1 MKNKTFLAAM
11 TLSASL
17 FLAACGNA
25 ASDSASDSST
35 ADATEPV
42 KVTLGVVGEVNEPWD
57 YVIEELKEKENI
69 EVELVKFTDYTT
81 PNNALAE
88 GEIDLSSFQTEI
100 FMDNYNRDH
109 GTELTTIGYTVM
121 APLGLYSEKITSIN
135 ELKDGDT
142 IAIPNDVSNEGRALI
157 LLQTAGLIK
166 LDTAAGL
173 VPTTEDVVEN
183 RLNLQ
188 FQTLESNQTA
198 RALQDVTASVINSG
212 MAVDAGFIPSE
223 DAVFLEP
230 VTEDS
235 KPYYNVI
242 AALAEDVDNE
252 VFQTIVAYYQSKERP
267 KSSKNLQKAR
277 SSRFGTK
284 QNNIDNQTITRAWAI
299 CPKPFPI
306 KIQGGII
313 HDNQPTT
320 DSPRSYRYLR
330 LHHRPAPPFPPSSGA
345 EPEGIRNDPT
355 HQGRGRRNR
364 RALHK
369 CRGDRYLGHLG
380 GRKRIRQDHFAA
392 CRYRCVAFAG

>member
-1 MKNKTFLAAM
+1 M

-121 APLGLYSEKITSIN
+121 APLGLYSDKIKDIS

-166 LDTAAGL
+166 LDPEAGL
-173 VPTTEDVVEN
+173 VPTTENVIEN
-183 RLNLQ
+183 KLNLQ

-242 AALAEDVDNE
+242 AALSEDVDNE
-252 VFQTIVAYYQSKERP
+252 VFQTIVAYYQSEGTAKVIEE
-267 KSSKNLQKAR
+267 SSKGSQ
-277 SSRFGTK
+277 
-284 QNNIDNQTITRAWAI
+284 
-299 CPKPFPI
+299 FPVWDEA
-306 KIQGGII
+306 K
-313 HDNQPTT
+313 
-320 DSPRSYRYLR
+320 
-330 LHHRPAPPFPPSSGA
+330 
-345 EPEGIRNDPT
+345 
-355 HQGRGRRNR
+355 
-364 RALHK
+364 
-369 CRGDRYLGHLG
+369 
-380 GRKRIRQDHFAA
+380 
-392 CRYRCVAFAG
+392 

>member
-1 MKNKTFLAAM
+1 MKNKTFLATL

-17 FLAACGNA
+17 FLAACG
-25 ASDSASDSST
+25 STASDSSSSDVT
-35 ADATEPV
+35 SSEATEAV

-100 FMDNYNRDH
+100 FMDNYNKDH

-121 APLGLYSEKITSIN
+121 APLGLYSDKITDIS

-157 LLQTAGLIK
+157 LLQTAGLIT
-166 LDTAAGL
+166 LDPEAGL

-183 RLNLQ
+183 KLNLQ

-230 VTEDS
+230 VTADS

-242 AALAEDVDNE
+242 AALSEDVDNE
-252 VFQTIVAYYQSKERP
+252 TFQTIVEYYQSEGTAKVIEE
-267 KSSKNLQKAR
+267 SSKGSQ
-277 SSRFGTK
+277 
-284 QNNIDNQTITRAWAI
+284 
-299 CPKPFPI
+299 FPVWDEA
-306 KIQGGII
+306 K
-313 HDNQPTT
+313 
-320 DSPRSYRYLR
+320 
-330 LHHRPAPPFPPSSGA
+330 
-345 EPEGIRNDPT
+345 
-355 HQGRGRRNR
+355 
-364 RALHK
+364 
-369 CRGDRYLGHLG
+369 
-380 GRKRIRQDHFAA
+380 
-392 CRYRCVAFAG
+392 

>member
-17 FLAACGNA
+17 LLAACGNA

-121 APLGLYSEKITSIN
+121 APLGLYSDKITDIS

-166 LDTAAGL
+166 LDPEAGL

-242 AALAEDVDNE
+242 AALSEDVDNE
-252 VFQTIVAYYQSKERP
+252 VFQTIVAYYQSEGTAKVIEE
-267 KSSKNLQKAR
+267 SSKGSQ
-277 SSRFGTK
+277 
-284 QNNIDNQTITRAWAI
+284 
-299 CPKPFPI
+299 FPVWDEA
-306 KIQGGII
+306 K
-313 HDNQPTT
+313 
-320 DSPRSYRYLR
+320 
-330 LHHRPAPPFPPSSGA
+330 
-345 EPEGIRNDPT
+345 
-355 HQGRGRRNR
+355 
-364 RALHK
+364 
-369 CRGDRYLGHLG
+369 
-380 GRKRIRQDHFAA
+380 
-392 CRYRCVAFAG
+392 

>member
-121 APLGLYSEKITSIN
+121 APLGLYSDKIKDIS

-173 VPTTEDVVEN
+173 VPTTEDVIEN

-242 AALAEDVDNE
+242 AALSEDVDNE
-252 VFQTIVAYYQSKERP
+252 VFQTIVAYYQSEGTAKVIEE
-267 KSSKNLQKAR
+267 SSKGSQ
-277 SSRFGTK
+277 
-284 QNNIDNQTITRAWAI
+284 
-299 CPKPFPI
+299 FPVWDEA
-306 KIQGGII
+306 K
-313 HDNQPTT
+313 
-320 DSPRSYRYLR
+320 
-330 LHHRPAPPFPPSSGA
+330 
-345 EPEGIRNDPT
+345 
-355 HQGRGRRNR
+355 
-364 RALHK
+364 
-369 CRGDRYLGHLG
+369 
-380 GRKRIRQDHFAA
+380 
-392 CRYRCVAFAG
+392 

>member
-1 MKNKTFLAAM
+1 MKNKTFLATL

-25 ASDSASDSST
+25 ASDPSSDSST
-35 ADATEPV
+35 ADANEPV

-173 VPTTEDVVEN
+173 VPTTEDVIEN

-230 VTEDS
+230 VTADS

-242 AALAEDVDNE
+242 AALSEDVDNE
-252 VFQTIVAYYQSKERP
+252 VFQTIVAYYQSEGTAKVIEE
-267 KSSKNLQKAR
+267 SSKGSQ
-277 SSRFGTK
+277 
-284 QNNIDNQTITRAWAI
+284 
-299 CPKPFPI
+299 FPVW
-306 KIQGGII
+306 
-313 HDNQPTT
+313 DE
-320 DSPRSYRYLR
+320 
-330 LHHRPAPPFPPSSGA
+330 A
-345 EPEGIRNDPT
+345 E
-355 HQGRGRRNR
+355 
-364 RALHK
+364 
-369 CRGDRYLGHLG
+369 
-380 GRKRIRQDHFAA
+380 
-392 CRYRCVAFAG
+392 

>member
-1 MKNKTFLAAM
+1 MKNKTFLATL

-17 FLAACGNA
+17 FLAACGNV

-35 ADATEPV
+35 ADANDPI

-242 AALAEDVDNE
+242 AALSEDVDNE
-252 VFQTIVAYYQSKERP
+252 VFQTIVAYYQSEGTAKVIEE
-267 KSSKNLQKAR
+267 SSKGSQ
-277 SSRFGTK
+277 
-284 QNNIDNQTITRAWAI
+284 
-299 CPKPFPI
+299 FPVWDEA
-306 KIQGGII
+306 K
-313 HDNQPTT
+313 
-320 DSPRSYRYLR
+320 
-330 LHHRPAPPFPPSSGA
+330 
-345 EPEGIRNDPT
+345 
-355 HQGRGRRNR
+355 
-364 RALHK
+364 
-369 CRGDRYLGHLG
+369 
-380 GRKRIRQDHFAA
+380 
-392 CRYRCVAFAG
+392 

>member
-1 MKNKTFLAAM
+1 MKNKTFLATL

-17 FLAACGNA
+17 FLAACGTA
-25 ASDSASDSST
+25 AADPSSDSST
-35 ADATEPV
+35 ADANEPV

-173 VPTTEDVVEN
+173 VPTTEDVIEN

-230 VTEDS
+230 VTADS

-242 AALAEDVDNE
+242 AALSEDVDNE
-252 VFQTIVAYYQSKERP
+252 VFQTIVAYYQSEGTAKVIEE
-267 KSSKNLQKAR
+267 SSKGSQ
-277 SSRFGTK
+277 
-284 QNNIDNQTITRAWAI
+284 
-299 CPKPFPI
+299 FPVW
-306 KIQGGII
+306 
-313 HDNQPTT
+313 NE
-320 DSPRSYRYLR
+320 
-330 LHHRPAPPFPPSSGA
+330 A
-345 EPEGIRNDPT
+345 E
-355 HQGRGRRNR
+355 
-364 RALHK
+364 
-369 CRGDRYLGHLG
+369 
-380 GRKRIRQDHFAA
+380 
-392 CRYRCVAFAG
+392 

>member
-1 MKNKTFLAAM
+1 MKKKTLLATL

-25 ASDSASDSST
+25 ASDSSSDSST
-35 ADATEPV
+35 ADANEPV

-121 APLGLYSEKITSIN
+121 APLGLYSDKITSIN

-173 VPTTEDVVEN
+173 VPTTEDVIEN

-242 AALAEDVDNE
+242 AALSEDVDNE
-252 VFQTIVAYYQSKERP
+252 VFQTIVAYYQSEGTAKVIEE
-267 KSSKNLQKAR
+267 SSKGSQ
-277 SSRFGTK
+277 
-284 QNNIDNQTITRAWAI
+284 
-299 CPKPFPI
+299 FPVW
-306 KIQGGII
+306 
-313 HDNQPTT
+313 DE
-320 DSPRSYRYLR
+320 
-330 LHHRPAPPFPPSSGA
+330 A
-345 EPEGIRNDPT
+345 E
-355 HQGRGRRNR
+355 
-364 RALHK
+364 
-369 CRGDRYLGHLG
+369 
-380 GRKRIRQDHFAA
+380 
-392 CRYRCVAFAG
+392 

>member
-1 MKNKTFLAAM
+1 MKNKTLLATL

-17 FLAACGNA
+17 FLAACGNT
-25 ASDSASDSST
+25 ASDSASDSSA
-35 ADATEPV
+35 ADANEPV

-121 APLGLYSEKITSIN
+121 APLGLYSDKITDIS

-173 VPTTEDVVEN
+173 VPTTEDVIEN

-230 VTEDS
+230 VMEDS

-242 AALAEDVDNE
+242 AALSEDVDNE
-252 VFQTIVAYYQSKERP
+252 VFQTIVAYYQSEGTAKVIEE
-267 KSSKNLQKAR
+267 SSKGSQ
-277 SSRFGTK
+277 
-284 QNNIDNQTITRAWAI
+284 
-299 CPKPFPI
+299 FPVWDEA
-306 KIQGGII
+306 K
-313 HDNQPTT
+313 
-320 DSPRSYRYLR
+320 
-330 LHHRPAPPFPPSSGA
+330 
-345 EPEGIRNDPT
+345 
-355 HQGRGRRNR
+355 
-364 RALHK
+364 
-369 CRGDRYLGHLG
+369 
-380 GRKRIRQDHFAA
+380 
-392 CRYRCVAFAG
+392 

>member
-121 APLGLYSEKITSIN
+121 APLGLYSDKIKDIS

-166 LDTAAGL
+166 LDPEAGL

-242 AALAEDVDNE
+242 AALSEDVDSE
-252 VFQTIVAYYQSKERP
+252 VFQTIVAYYQSEGTAKVIEE
-267 KSSKNLQKAR
+267 SSKGSQ
-277 SSRFGTK
+277 
-284 QNNIDNQTITRAWAI
+284 
-299 CPKPFPI
+299 FPVWDEA
-306 KIQGGII
+306 K
-313 HDNQPTT
+313 
-320 DSPRSYRYLR
+320 
-330 LHHRPAPPFPPSSGA
+330 
-345 EPEGIRNDPT
+345 
-355 HQGRGRRNR
+355 
-364 RALHK
+364 
-369 CRGDRYLGHLG
+369 
-380 GRKRIRQDHFAA
+380 
-392 CRYRCVAFAG
+392 

>member
-1 MKNKTFLAAM
+1 MKNKTFLATL

-25 ASDSASDSST
+25 ASDSSSDSST
-35 ADATEPV
+35 ADANEPV

-100 FMDNYNRDH
+100 FMDNYNKDH

-121 APLGLYSEKITSIN
+121 APLGLYSERITSIN

-157 LLQTAGLIK
+157 LLQTAGLIT
-166 LDTAAGL
+166 LDPEAGL

-242 AALAEDVDNE
+242 ASLSEDADNE
-252 VFQTIVAYYQSKERP
+252 VFQTIVEYYQSEGTAKVIEE
-267 KSSKNLQKAR
+267 SSKGSQ
-277 SSRFGTK
+277 
-284 QNNIDNQTITRAWAI
+284 
-299 CPKPFPI
+299 FPVWDEA
-306 KIQGGII
+306 K
-313 HDNQPTT
+313 
-320 DSPRSYRYLR
+320 
-330 LHHRPAPPFPPSSGA
+330 
-345 EPEGIRNDPT
+345 
-355 HQGRGRRNR
+355 
-364 RALHK
+364 
-369 CRGDRYLGHLG
+369 
-380 GRKRIRQDHFAA
+380 
-392 CRYRCVAFAG
+392 

>member
-1 MKNKTFLAAM
+1 MKNKTFLATL

-25 ASDSASDSST
+25 ASDSSSSDVTS
-35 ADATEPV
+35 AEATEPV

-69 EVELVKFTDYTT
+69 EVEMVKFTDYTT

-100 FMDNYNRDH
+100 FMDNYNKDH

-121 APLGLYSEKITSIN
+121 APLGLYSEKITDIS

-242 AALAEDVDNE
+242 AALSEDVDNE
-252 VFQTIVAYYQSKERP
+252 VFQTIVAYYQSEGTAKVIEE
-267 KSSKNLQKAR
+267 SSKGSQ
-277 SSRFGTK
+277 
-284 QNNIDNQTITRAWAI
+284 
-299 CPKPFPI
+299 FPVWDEA
-306 KIQGGII
+306 K
-313 HDNQPTT
+313 
-320 DSPRSYRYLR
+320 
-330 LHHRPAPPFPPSSGA
+330 
-345 EPEGIRNDPT
+345 
-355 HQGRGRRNR
+355 
-364 RALHK
+364 
-369 CRGDRYLGHLG
+369 
-380 GRKRIRQDHFAA
+380 
-392 CRYRCVAFAG
+392 

>member
-121 APLGLYSEKITSIN
+121 APLGLYSDKIKDIS

-166 LDTAAGL
+166 LDPEAGL
-173 VPTTEDVVEN
+173 VPTTENVIEN
-183 RLNLQ
+183 KLNLQ

-242 AALAEDVDNE
+242 AALSEDVDNE
-252 VFQTIVAYYQSKERP
+252 VFQTIVAYYQSEGTAKVIEE
-267 KSSKNLQKAR
+267 SSKGSQ
-277 SSRFGTK
+277 
-284 QNNIDNQTITRAWAI
+284 
-299 CPKPFPI
+299 FPVWDEA
-306 KIQGGII
+306 K
-313 HDNQPTT
+313 
-320 DSPRSYRYLR
+320 
-330 LHHRPAPPFPPSSGA
+330 
-345 EPEGIRNDPT
+345 
-355 HQGRGRRNR
+355 
-364 RALHK
+364 
-369 CRGDRYLGHLG
+369 
-380 GRKRIRQDHFAA
+380 
-392 CRYRCVAFAG
+392 

>member
-25 ASDSASDSST
+25 ASDSSSDSST
-35 ADATEPV
+35 ADANEPV

-242 AALAEDVDNE
+242 AALSEDVDNE
-252 VFQTIVAYYQSKERP
+252 VFQTIVAYYQSEGTAKVIEE
-267 KSSKNLQKAR
+267 SSKGSQ
-277 SSRFGTK
+277 
-284 QNNIDNQTITRAWAI
+284 
-299 CPKPFPI
+299 FPVW
-306 KIQGGII
+306 
-313 HDNQPTT
+313 DE
-320 DSPRSYRYLR
+320 
-330 LHHRPAPPFPPSSGA
+330 A
-345 EPEGIRNDPT
+345 E
-355 HQGRGRRNR
+355 
-364 RALHK
+364 
-369 CRGDRYLGHLG
+369 
-380 GRKRIRQDHFAA
+380 
-392 CRYRCVAFAG
+392 

>member
-121 APLGLYSEKITSIN
+121 APLGLYSDKIKDIS

-166 LDTAAGL
+166 LDPEAGL
-173 VPTTEDVVEN
+173 VPTTENVIEN
-183 RLNLQ
+183 KLNLQ

-242 AALAEDVDNE
+242 AALSEDVDNE
-252 VFQTIVAYYQSKERP
+252 VFQTIVAYYQSEGTAKVIEE
-267 KSSKNLQKAR
+267 SSKGSQ
-277 SSRFGTK
+277 
-284 QNNIDNQTITRAWAI
+284 
-299 CPKPFPI
+299 FPVW
-306 KIQGGII
+306 
-313 HDNQPTT
+313 DE
-320 DSPRSYRYLR
+320 
-330 LHHRPAPPFPPSSGA
+330 A
-345 EPEGIRNDPT
+345 E
-355 HQGRGRRNR
+355 
-364 RALHK
+364 
-369 CRGDRYLGHLG
+369 
-380 GRKRIRQDHFAA
+380 
-392 CRYRCVAFAG
+392 

>member
-1 MKNKTFLAAM
+1 MKNKTFVATL

-25 ASDSASDSST
+25 ASDPSSDSST
-35 ADATEPV
+35 ADANEPV

-242 AALAEDVDNE
+242 AALSEDVDNE
-252 VFQTIVAYYQSKERP
+252 VFQTIVAYYQSEGTAKVIEE
-267 KSSKNLQKAR
+267 SSKGSQ
-277 SSRFGTK
+277 
-284 QNNIDNQTITRAWAI
+284 
-299 CPKPFPI
+299 FPVWDEA
-306 KIQGGII
+306 K
-313 HDNQPTT
+313 
-320 DSPRSYRYLR
+320 
-330 LHHRPAPPFPPSSGA
+330 
-345 EPEGIRNDPT
+345 
-355 HQGRGRRNR
+355 
-364 RALHK
+364 
-369 CRGDRYLGHLG
+369 
-380 GRKRIRQDHFAA
+380 
-392 CRYRCVAFAG
+392 

>member
-1 MKNKTFLAAM
+1 MKNKTFLATL
-11 TLSASL
+11 TLSVSL

-25 ASDSASDSST
+25 AVDPSSDSST
-35 ADATEPV
+35 ADANEPV

-173 VPTTEDVVEN
+173 VPTTEDVIEN

-230 VTEDS
+230 VTADS

-242 AALAEDVDNE
+242 AALSEDVDNE
-252 VFQTIVAYYQSKERP
+252 VFQTIVAYYQSEGTAKVIEE
-267 KSSKNLQKAR
+267 SSKGSQ
-277 SSRFGTK
+277 
-284 QNNIDNQTITRAWAI
+284 
-299 CPKPFPI
+299 FPVW
-306 KIQGGII
+306 
-313 HDNQPTT
+313 DE
-320 DSPRSYRYLR
+320 
-330 LHHRPAPPFPPSSGA
+330 A
-345 EPEGIRNDPT
+345 E
-355 HQGRGRRNR
+355 
-364 RALHK
+364 
-369 CRGDRYLGHLG
+369 
-380 GRKRIRQDHFAA
+380 
-392 CRYRCVAFAG
+392 

>member
-230 VTEDS
+230 VTADS

-242 AALAEDVDNE
+242 AALSEDVDNE
-252 VFQTIVAYYQSKERP
+252 VFQTIVAYYQSEGTAKVIEE
-267 KSSKNLQKAR
+267 SSKGSQ
-277 SSRFGTK
+277 
-284 QNNIDNQTITRAWAI
+284 
-299 CPKPFPI
+299 FPVW
-306 KIQGGII
+306 
-313 HDNQPTT
+313 DE
-320 DSPRSYRYLR
+320 
-330 LHHRPAPPFPPSSGA
+330 A
-345 EPEGIRNDPT
+345 E
-355 HQGRGRRNR
+355 
-364 RALHK
+364 
-369 CRGDRYLGHLG
+369 
-380 GRKRIRQDHFAA
+380 
-392 CRYRCVAFAG
+392 

>member
-1 MKNKTFLAAM
+1 MKNKTFLATL

-25 ASDSASDSST
+25 ASDYSNDSST
-35 ADATEPV
+35 ADATVPV
-42 KVTLGVVGEVNEPWD
+42 KVTLGVVGEVHEPWD

-173 VPTTEDVVEN
+173 VPTTEDVIEN

-223 DAVFLEP
+223 DAVFLES

-242 AALAEDVDNE
+242 AALSEDVDNE
-252 VFQTIVAYYQSKERP
+252 VFQTIVAYYQSEGTAKVIEE
-267 KSSKNLQKAR
+267 SSKGSQ
-277 SSRFGTK
+277 
-284 QNNIDNQTITRAWAI
+284 
-299 CPKPFPI
+299 FPVW
-306 KIQGGII
+306 
-313 HDNQPTT
+313 DE
-320 DSPRSYRYLR
+320 
-330 LHHRPAPPFPPSSGA
+330 A
-345 EPEGIRNDPT
+345 E
-355 HQGRGRRNR
+355 
-364 RALHK
+364 
-369 CRGDRYLGHLG
+369 
-380 GRKRIRQDHFAA
+380 
-392 CRYRCVAFAG
+392 

>member
-1 MKNKTFLAAM
+1 MKNKTLLATL

-17 FLAACGNA
+17 FLAACGNT
-25 ASDSASDSST
+25 ASDSASDSSA
-35 ADATEPV
+35 ADANEPV

-100 FMDNYNRDH
+100 FMDNYNKDH

-121 APLGLYSEKITSIN
+121 APLGLYSDKITSIN

-173 VPTTEDVVEN
+173 VPTTEDVIEN

-242 AALAEDVDNE
+242 AALSEDVDNE
-252 VFQTIVAYYQSKERP
+252 VFQTIVAYYQSEGTAKVIEE
-267 KSSKNLQKAR
+267 SSKGSQ
-277 SSRFGTK
+277 
-284 QNNIDNQTITRAWAI
+284 
-299 CPKPFPI
+299 FPVWDEA
-306 KIQGGII
+306 K
-313 HDNQPTT
+313 
-320 DSPRSYRYLR
+320 
-330 LHHRPAPPFPPSSGA
+330 
-345 EPEGIRNDPT
+345 
-355 HQGRGRRNR
+355 
-364 RALHK
+364 
-369 CRGDRYLGHLG
+369 
-380 GRKRIRQDHFAA
+380 
-392 CRYRCVAFAG
+392 

>member
-1 MKNKTFLAAM
+1 MKKKTLLATL

-17 FLAACGNA
+17 FLAACGSA
-25 ASDSASDSST
+25 ASDSSSSDSST
-35 ADATEPV
+35 AEANEPV

-121 APLGLYSEKITSIN
+121 APLGLYSDKITDIS

-173 VPTTEDVVEN
+173 VPTTEDVIEN

-242 AALAEDVDNE
+242 AALSEDVDNE
-252 VFQTIVAYYQSKERP
+252 VFQTIVAYYQSEGTAKVIEE
-267 KSSKNLQKAR
+267 SSKGSQ
-277 SSRFGTK
+277 
-284 QNNIDNQTITRAWAI
+284 
-299 CPKPFPI
+299 FPVWDEA
-306 KIQGGII
+306 K
-313 HDNQPTT
+313 
-320 DSPRSYRYLR
+320 
-330 LHHRPAPPFPPSSGA
+330 
-345 EPEGIRNDPT
+345 
-355 HQGRGRRNR
+355 
-364 RALHK
+364 
-369 CRGDRYLGHLG
+369 
-380 GRKRIRQDHFAA
+380 
-392 CRYRCVAFAG
+392 

>member
-1 MKNKTFLAAM
+1 MKNKTFLATL

-25 ASDSASDSST
+25 ASDSSSDSST
-35 ADATEPV
+35 ADANEPV

-100 FMDNYNRDH
+100 FMDNYNKDH
-109 GTELTTIGYTVM
+109 GTQLTTIGYTVM
-121 APLGLYSEKITSIN
+121 APLGLYSEKITDIS
-135 ELKDGDT
+135 ELKEGDT

-157 LLQTAGLIK
+157 LLQTAGLIT
-166 LDTAAGL
+166 LDPEAGL

-183 RLNLQ
+183 KLNLQ

-252 VFQTIVAYYQSKERP
+252 AFQTIVDYYQSEGTAKVIEE
-267 KSSKNLQKAR
+267 SSKGSQ
-277 SSRFGTK
+277 
-284 QNNIDNQTITRAWAI
+284 
-299 CPKPFPI
+299 FPVWDQA
-306 KIQGGII
+306 K
-313 HDNQPTT
+313 
-320 DSPRSYRYLR
+320 
-330 LHHRPAPPFPPSSGA
+330 
-345 EPEGIRNDPT
+345 
-355 HQGRGRRNR
+355 
-364 RALHK
+364 
-369 CRGDRYLGHLG
+369 
-380 GRKRIRQDHFAA
+380 
-392 CRYRCVAFAG
+392 

>member
-1 MKNKTFLAAM
+1 MKNKTFLATL

-25 ASDSASDSST
+25 ASDSSSDSST
-35 ADATEPV
+35 ADANEPV

-242 AALAEDVDNE
+242 AALSKDVDNE
-252 VFQTIVAYYQSKERP
+252 VFQTIVAYYQSEGTAKVIEE
-267 KSSKNLQKAR
+267 SSKGSQ
-277 SSRFGTK
+277 
-284 QNNIDNQTITRAWAI
+284 
-299 CPKPFPI
+299 FPVWDEA
-306 KIQGGII
+306 K
-313 HDNQPTT
+313 
-320 DSPRSYRYLR
+320 
-330 LHHRPAPPFPPSSGA
+330 
-345 EPEGIRNDPT
+345 
-355 HQGRGRRNR
+355 
-364 RALHK
+364 
-369 CRGDRYLGHLG
+369 
-380 GRKRIRQDHFAA
+380 
-392 CRYRCVAFAG
+392 

>member
-1 MKNKTFLAAM
+1 MKNKTFLAVM

-121 APLGLYSEKITSIN
+121 APLGLYSDKIKDIS

-166 LDTAAGL
+166 LDPEAGL
-173 VPTTEDVVEN
+173 VPTTENVIEN
-183 RLNLQ
+183 KLNLQ

-242 AALAEDVDNE
+242 AALSEDVDNE
-252 VFQTIVAYYQSKERP
+252 VFQTIVAYYQSEGTAKVIEE
-267 KSSKNLQKAR
+267 SSKGSQ
-277 SSRFGTK
+277 
-284 QNNIDNQTITRAWAI
+284 
-299 CPKPFPI
+299 FPVWDEA
-306 KIQGGII
+306 K
-313 HDNQPTT
+313 
-320 DSPRSYRYLR
+320 
-330 LHHRPAPPFPPSSGA
+330 
-345 EPEGIRNDPT
+345 
-355 HQGRGRRNR
+355 
-364 RALHK
+364 
-369 CRGDRYLGHLG
+369 
-380 GRKRIRQDHFAA
+380 
-392 CRYRCVAFAG
+392 

>member
-242 AALAEDVDNE
+242 AALSEDVDNE
-252 VFQTIVAYYQSKERP
+252 VFQTIVAYYQSEGTAKVIEE
-267 KSSKNLQKAR
+267 SSKGSQ
-277 SSRFGTK
+277 
-284 QNNIDNQTITRAWAI
+284 
-299 CPKPFPI
+299 FPVWDEA
-306 KIQGGII
+306 K
-313 HDNQPTT
+313 
-320 DSPRSYRYLR
+320 
-330 LHHRPAPPFPPSSGA
+330 
-345 EPEGIRNDPT
+345 
-355 HQGRGRRNR
+355 
-364 RALHK
+364 
-369 CRGDRYLGHLG
+369 
-380 GRKRIRQDHFAA
+380 
-392 CRYRCVAFAG
+392 

>member
-1 MKNKTFLAAM
+1 MKNKTFLATL

-25 ASDSASDSST
+25 ASDSSNDSST
-35 ADATEPV
+35 ADANEPV

-242 AALAEDVDNE
+242 AALSEDVDNE
-252 VFQTIVAYYQSKERP
+252 VFQTIVAYYQSEGTAKVIEE
-267 KSSKNLQKAR
+267 SSKGSQ
-277 SSRFGTK
+277 
-284 QNNIDNQTITRAWAI
+284 
-299 CPKPFPI
+299 FPVWDEA
-306 KIQGGII
+306 K
-313 HDNQPTT
+313 
-320 DSPRSYRYLR
+320 
-330 LHHRPAPPFPPSSGA
+330 
-345 EPEGIRNDPT
+345 
-355 HQGRGRRNR
+355 
-364 RALHK
+364 
-369 CRGDRYLGHLG
+369 
-380 GRKRIRQDHFAA
+380 
-392 CRYRCVAFAG
+392 

>member
-1 MKNKTFLAAM
+1 MKNKTFLTAL

-17 FLAACGNA
+17 FLAACGSA
-25 ASDSASDSST
+25 ASDSSSSDSST
-35 ADATEPV
+35 AEANEPV

-242 AALAEDVDNE
+242 AALSEDVDNE
-252 VFQTIVAYYQSKERP
+252 VFQTIVAYYQSEGTAKVIEE
-267 KSSKNLQKAR
+267 SSKGSQ
-277 SSRFGTK
+277 
-284 QNNIDNQTITRAWAI
+284 
-299 CPKPFPI
+299 FPVWDEA
-306 KIQGGII
+306 K
-313 HDNQPTT
+313 
-320 DSPRSYRYLR
+320 
-330 LHHRPAPPFPPSSGA
+330 
-345 EPEGIRNDPT
+345 
-355 HQGRGRRNR
+355 
-364 RALHK
+364 
-369 CRGDRYLGHLG
+369 
-380 GRKRIRQDHFAA
+380 
-392 CRYRCVAFAG
+392 

>member
-1 MKNKTFLAAM
+1 MKNKTFLATL

-25 ASDSASDSST
+25 ASESSSDSST
-35 ADATEPV
+35 ADANEPV

-242 AALAEDVDNE
+242 AALSEDVDNE
-252 VFQTIVAYYQSKERP
+252 VFQTIVAYYQSEGTAKVIEE
-267 KSSKNLQKAR
+267 SSKGSQ
-277 SSRFGTK
+277 
-284 QNNIDNQTITRAWAI
+284 
-299 CPKPFPI
+299 FPVW
-306 KIQGGII
+306 
-313 HDNQPTT
+313 DE
-320 DSPRSYRYLR
+320 
-330 LHHRPAPPFPPSSGA
+330 A
-345 EPEGIRNDPT
+345 E
-355 HQGRGRRNR
+355 
-364 RALHK
+364 
-369 CRGDRYLGHLG
+369 
-380 GRKRIRQDHFAA
+380 
-392 CRYRCVAFAG
+392 

>member
-1 MKNKTFLAAM
+1 MKNKTFLATL

-17 FLAACGNA
+17 FLAAGGNA
-25 ASDSASDSST
+25 ASDASSDSSPT
-35 ADATEPV
+35 DANEPV

-173 VPTTEDVVEN
+173 VPTTEDVIEN

-230 VTEDS
+230 VTADS

-242 AALAEDVDNE
+242 AALSEDVDNE
-252 VFQTIVAYYQSKERP
+252 VFQTIVAYYQSEGTAKVIEE
-267 KSSKNLQKAR
+267 SSKGSQ
-277 SSRFGTK
+277 
-284 QNNIDNQTITRAWAI
+284 
-299 CPKPFPI
+299 FPVW
-306 KIQGGII
+306 
-313 HDNQPTT
+313 DE
-320 DSPRSYRYLR
+320 
-330 LHHRPAPPFPPSSGA
+330 A
-345 EPEGIRNDPT
+345 E
-355 HQGRGRRNR
+355 
-364 RALHK
+364 
-369 CRGDRYLGHLG
+369 
-380 GRKRIRQDHFAA
+380 
-392 CRYRCVAFAG
+392 

>member
-1 MKNKTFLAAM
+1 MKNKTFLATL

-17 FLAACGNA
+17 FLAACG
-25 ASDSASDSST
+25 STASDSSPSDVT
-35 ADATEPV
+35 SAEATEPV

-100 FMDNYNRDH
+100 FMDNYNKDH

-121 APLGLYSEKITSIN
+121 APLGLYSEKITDIS
-135 ELKDGDT
+135 ELKDGDN

-157 LLQTAGLIK
+157 LLQTAGLIT
-166 LDTAAGL
+166 LDPESGL

-183 RLNLQ
+183 QLNLQ

-230 VTEDS
+230 VIADS

-252 VFQTIVAYYQSKERP
+252 VFQTIVEYYQSEGTAKVIEE
-267 KSSKNLQKAR
+267 SSKGSQ
-277 SSRFGTK
+277 
-284 QNNIDNQTITRAWAI
+284 
-299 CPKPFPI
+299 FPVW
-306 KIQGGII
+306 
-313 HDNQPTT
+313 D
-320 DSPRSYRYLR
+320 
-330 LHHRPAPPFPPSSGA
+330 AA
-345 EPEGIRNDPT
+345 E
-355 HQGRGRRNR
+355 
-364 RALHK
+364 
-369 CRGDRYLGHLG
+369 
-380 GRKRIRQDHFAA
+380 
-392 CRYRCVAFAG
+392 

>member
-35 ADATEPV
+35 ADANEPV

-121 APLGLYSEKITSIN
+121 APLGLYSDKIKDIS

-242 AALAEDVDNE
+242 AALSEDVDNE
-252 VFQTIVAYYQSKERP
+252 VFQTIVAYYQSEGTAKVIEE
-267 KSSKNLQKAR
+267 SSKGSQ
-277 SSRFGTK
+277 
-284 QNNIDNQTITRAWAI
+284 
-299 CPKPFPI
+299 FPVWDEA
-306 KIQGGII
+306 K
-313 HDNQPTT
+313 
-320 DSPRSYRYLR
+320 
-330 LHHRPAPPFPPSSGA
+330 
-345 EPEGIRNDPT
+345 
-355 HQGRGRRNR
+355 
-364 RALHK
+364 
-369 CRGDRYLGHLG
+369 
-380 GRKRIRQDHFAA
+380 
-392 CRYRCVAFAG
+392 

>member
-1 MKNKTFLAAM
+1 MKNKTFLATL

-25 ASDSASDSST
+25 ASNSSSDSST
-35 ADATEPV
+35 ADANEPV

-100 FMDNYNRDH
+100 FMDNYNKDH

-121 APLGLYSEKITSIN
+121 APLGLYSERITSIN

-166 LDTAAGL
+166 LDPEAGL

-242 AALAEDVDNE
+242 AALSEDVDNE
-252 VFQTIVAYYQSKERP
+252 VFQTIVAYYQSEGTAKVIEE
-267 KSSKNLQKAR
+267 SSKGSQ
-277 SSRFGTK
+277 
-284 QNNIDNQTITRAWAI
+284 
-299 CPKPFPI
+299 FPVWDEA
-306 KIQGGII
+306 K
-313 HDNQPTT
+313 
-320 DSPRSYRYLR
+320 
-330 LHHRPAPPFPPSSGA
+330 
-345 EPEGIRNDPT
+345 
-355 HQGRGRRNR
+355 
-364 RALHK
+364 
-369 CRGDRYLGHLG
+369 
-380 GRKRIRQDHFAA
+380 
-392 CRYRCVAFAG
+392 

>member
-1 MKNKTFLAAM
+1 MKNKTLLATL

-17 FLAACGNA
+17 FLAACGNT
-25 ASDSASDSST
+25 ASDSASDSSA
-35 ADATEPV
+35 ADANEPV

-166 LDTAAGL
+166 LDPEAGL

-242 AALAEDVDNE
+242 AALSEDVDNE
-252 VFQTIVAYYQSKERP
+252 VFQTIVAYYQSEGTAKVIEE
-267 KSSKNLQKAR
+267 SSKGSQ
-277 SSRFGTK
+277 
-284 QNNIDNQTITRAWAI
+284 
-299 CPKPFPI
+299 FPVWDEA
-306 KIQGGII
+306 K
-313 HDNQPTT
+313 
-320 DSPRSYRYLR
+320 
-330 LHHRPAPPFPPSSGA
+330 
-345 EPEGIRNDPT
+345 
-355 HQGRGRRNR
+355 
-364 RALHK
+364 
-369 CRGDRYLGHLG
+369 
-380 GRKRIRQDHFAA
+380 
-392 CRYRCVAFAG
+392 

>member
-25 ASDSASDSST
+25 ASDSASDSPT

-242 AALAEDVDNE
+242 AALSEDVDNE
-252 VFQTIVAYYQSKERP
+252 VFQTIVAYYQSEGTAKVIEE
-267 KSSKNLQKAR
+267 SSKGSQ
-277 SSRFGTK
+277 
-284 QNNIDNQTITRAWAI
+284 
-299 CPKPFPI
+299 FPVWDEA
-306 KIQGGII
+306 K
-313 HDNQPTT
+313 
-320 DSPRSYRYLR
+320 
-330 LHHRPAPPFPPSSGA
+330 
-345 EPEGIRNDPT
+345 
-355 HQGRGRRNR
+355 
-364 RALHK
+364 
-369 CRGDRYLGHLG
+369 
-380 GRKRIRQDHFAA
+380 
-392 CRYRCVAFAG
+392 

>member
-1 MKNKTFLAAM
+1 MKNKTFLATLA
-11 TLSASL
+11 LSAGL
-17 FLAACGNA
+17 FLSACGNT
-25 ASDSASDSST
+25 ASDSSSDSST
-35 ADATEPV
+35 ANTDEPV

-69 EVELVKFTDYTT
+69 EIELVKFTDYTT

-121 APLGLYSEKITSIN
+121 APLGLYSDKIKDIS

-157 LLQTAGLIK
+157 LLQTAGLIT
-166 LDTAAGL
+166 LDPEAGL
-173 VPTTEDVVEN
+173 VPTTEDVIEN
-183 RLNLQ
+183 KLNLQ

-223 DAVFLEP
+223 DAIFLEP

-252 VFQTIVAYYQSKERP
+252 VFQTIVAYYQSEGTAKVIEE
-267 KSSKNLQKAR
+267 SSKGSQ
-277 SSRFGTK
+277 
-284 QNNIDNQTITRAWAI
+284 
-299 CPKPFPI
+299 FPVWD
-306 KIQGGII
+306 Q
-313 HDNQPTT
+313 
-320 DSPRSYRYLR
+320 
-330 LHHRPAPPFPPSSGA
+330 A
-345 EPEGIRNDPT
+345 E
-355 HQGRGRRNR
+355 
-364 RALHK
+364 
-369 CRGDRYLGHLG
+369 
-380 GRKRIRQDHFAA
+380 
-392 CRYRCVAFAG
+392 

>member
-1 MKNKTFLAAM
+1 MKNKTFLATM

-35 ADATEPV
+35 ADANEPV

-121 APLGLYSEKITSIN
+121 APLGLYSDKITDIS

-166 LDTAAGL
+166 LDPEAGL

-242 AALAEDVDNE
+242 AALSEDVDNE
-252 VFQTIVAYYQSKERP
+252 VFQTIVAYYQSEGTAKVIEE
-267 KSSKNLQKAR
+267 SSKGSQ
-277 SSRFGTK
+277 
-284 QNNIDNQTITRAWAI
+284 
-299 CPKPFPI
+299 FPVWDEA
-306 KIQGGII
+306 K
-313 HDNQPTT
+313 
-320 DSPRSYRYLR
+320 
-330 LHHRPAPPFPPSSGA
+330 
-345 EPEGIRNDPT
+345 
-355 HQGRGRRNR
+355 
-364 RALHK
+364 
-369 CRGDRYLGHLG
+369 
-380 GRKRIRQDHFAA
+380 
-392 CRYRCVAFAG
+392 

>member
-1 MKNKTFLAAM
+1 MKNKTFLATL

-17 FLAACGNA
+17 FLAACGSA
-25 ASDSASDSST
+25 ASDSSSSDVTS
-35 ADATEPV
+35 AEATEPV

-69 EVELVKFTDYTT
+69 EVEMVKFTDYTT

-100 FMDNYNRDH
+100 FMDNYNKDH

-121 APLGLYSEKITSIN
+121 APLGLYSEKITDIS

-157 LLQTAGLIK
+157 LLQTAGLIT
-166 LDTAAGL
+166 LDPEAGL

-242 AALAEDVDNE
+242 AALSKDVDNE
-252 VFQTIVAYYQSKERP
+252 VFQTIVKYYQSEGTAKVIEE
-267 KSSKNLQKAR
+267 SSKGSQ
-277 SSRFGTK
+277 
-284 QNNIDNQTITRAWAI
+284 
-299 CPKPFPI
+299 FPVWDEA
-306 KIQGGII
+306 K
-313 HDNQPTT
+313 
-320 DSPRSYRYLR
+320 
-330 LHHRPAPPFPPSSGA
+330 
-345 EPEGIRNDPT
+345 
-355 HQGRGRRNR
+355 
-364 RALHK
+364 
-369 CRGDRYLGHLG
+369 
-380 GRKRIRQDHFAA
+380 
-392 CRYRCVAFAG
+392 

>member
-1 MKNKTFLAAM
+1 MKNKTFLATL

-35 ADATEPV
+35 ANTDEPV

-121 APLGLYSEKITSIN
+121 APLGLYSDKIKDIS

-166 LDTAAGL
+166 LDPEAGL
-173 VPTTEDVVEN
+173 VPTTENVIEN
-183 RLNLQ
+183 KLNLQ

-242 AALAEDVDNE
+242 AALSEDVDNE
-252 VFQTIVAYYQSKERP
+252 VFQTIVAYYQSEGTAKVIEE
-267 KSSKNLQKAR
+267 SSKGSQ
-277 SSRFGTK
+277 
-284 QNNIDNQTITRAWAI
+284 
-299 CPKPFPI
+299 FPVWDEA
-306 KIQGGII
+306 K
-313 HDNQPTT
+313 
-320 DSPRSYRYLR
+320 
-330 LHHRPAPPFPPSSGA
+330 
-345 EPEGIRNDPT
+345 
-355 HQGRGRRNR
+355 
-364 RALHK
+364 
-369 CRGDRYLGHLG
+369 
-380 GRKRIRQDHFAA
+380 
-392 CRYRCVAFAG
+392 

>member
-1 MKNKTFLAAM
+1 MKNKTFLATL

-25 ASDSASDSST
+25 ASDSSSDSST
-35 ADATEPV
+35 ADANEPV

-173 VPTTEDVVEN
+173 VPTTEDVIEN

-242 AALAEDVDNE
+242 AALSEDVDNE
-252 VFQTIVAYYQSKERP
+252 VFQTIVAYYQSEGTAKVIEE
-267 KSSKNLQKAR
+267 SSKGSQ
-277 SSRFGTK
+277 
-284 QNNIDNQTITRAWAI
+284 
-299 CPKPFPI
+299 FPVWDEA
-306 KIQGGII
+306 K
-313 HDNQPTT
+313 
-320 DSPRSYRYLR
+320 
-330 LHHRPAPPFPPSSGA
+330 
-345 EPEGIRNDPT
+345 
-355 HQGRGRRNR
+355 
-364 RALHK
+364 
-369 CRGDRYLGHLG
+369 
-380 GRKRIRQDHFAA
+380 
-392 CRYRCVAFAG
+392 